1 MARRAVIAAAKV
13 PADANKAGDDDK
25 VDIVAT
31 VEKEVAD
38 ADDDDDDAAASDAG
52 ASEDDYD
59 AYELE
64 RQRTIR
70 ENEALLAQLGLEGF
84 ATSSNRGASQASSP
98 APGSSANGGS
108 SSTRRGSK
116 RRRGA
121 GDDSEDELLLRD
133 GDSSRRRTRSRA
145 SATPAV
151 ATRKSSRLLGQT
163 ATTPAELAVVEQA
176 AEEARAEMERERR
189 AARKAREPEMRLQEL
204 VEEDAQDKGWRGV
217 DALQEVLRQ
226 VGEKVNA
233 RPLPFKRGGEEE
245 DVKPSRRAQL
255 PVDDD
260 DNYDLLDDAAAAAK
274 RDAREDGRLKE
285 AFARTTLRAH
295 AKVTQERVYCMTI
308 HPEPVSTGLSE
319 SMAFFSETLV
329 LTARA
334 FSVAR
339 TPDEKPCVCRR
350 QAGSARHVSPFRAAF
365 WGRLFWREES

>member
-84 ATSSNRGASQASSP
+84 ATSNRASQASSP

-116 RRRGA
+116 RRRA

-133 GDSSRRRTRSRA
+133 GDSSRRRTRPQA

-163 ATTPAELAVVEQA
+163 ATTPAELAQVEQA

-189 AARKAREPEMRLQEL
+189 AARKAREPEMQLQEL
-204 VEEDAQDKGWRGV
+204 VEEDAQDKAWRGV

-233 RPLPFKRGGEEE
+233 RPLPFKRGEEE

-274 RDAREDGRLKE
+274 RDAREDARLRE

-308 HPEPVSTGLSE
+308 HPEPVSSPARSE
-319 SMAFFSETLV
+319 GQRPFSETLV
-329 LTARA
+329 LTAR
-334 FSVAR
+334 FFRSR
-339 TPDEKPCVCRR
+339 TPPDEKPRVCRR